1 MFTRTDENPW
11 FRSPTL
17 DEICIGIDA
26 TGSLNL
32 ILIPA
37 HAGLLSS
44 LSSTQGGVFEK
55 LRRHHRST
63 FPSLQVLAT
72 LGLTDAKIVFIFLLL
87 FRPLALTVH
96 SPVPFAHTS
105 HLVISNSMTLPT
117 VRPWLCLGLRSRL
130 SERGY
135 TARYLYALHRLVALL
150 LYFGF
155 TRCETS
161 IACQSIRLDSIPF
174 RGRCICIAELVG
186 FSQMRL
192 GTHLLIFPIPGV
204 FMMDPVRPTLP
215 QYRFHPSLLHSGHF
229 RSKFELSDQPMRAGL
244 CKSGNDGKVRF
255 HKGHQS
261 KISCCGVTQTNH
273 VEIKVKL
280 FGDSTWTSQ

>member
-1 MFTRTDENPW
+1 MCFDS
-11 FRSPTL
+11 FS
-17 DEICIGIDA
+17 
-26 TGSLNL
+26 SV
-32 ILIPA
+32 LIPA

-117 VRPWLCLGLRSRL
+117 VRPWLCLGLR
-130 SERGY
+130 
-135 TARYLYALHRLVALL
+135 LVALL

-229 RSKFELSDQPMRAGL
+229 RNQPMRAGL